1 MEKINVREARQRI
14 GQLLDKVIAGEQIII
29 MRRGKPVARM
39 SVVDRDELDKC
50 KFPNRQEFRNS
61 LPAAGKSAAQLLR
74 EMRDERG

>member
-1 MEKINVREARQRI
+1 MEKINVREARRRI

-39 SVVDRDELDKC
+39 SVVDRDELDAC
-50 KFPNRQEFRNS
+50 KFPNRQDFRNS
-61 LPAAGKSAAQLLR
+61 LPAAGKSAAELLR